1 MLKLQHVINLY
12 CMRGVPCRLGG
23 IMDNVIIL
31 TLDSWVN
38 AVNDVLWGYVLIYG
52 LVGIGVFFTIYLGAP
67 QLIHFGDAVKQVF
80 GLLHKEDKVAAT
92 KKDEQSISSFQ
103 ALAVA
108 ISAQV
113 GTGNVAGVA
122 TAIMA
127 GGPGAIFWMWMT
139 ALFGM
144 STIFSEAILAQIYR
158 VKKNGH
164 YVGGP
169 AYYISKGLKKKFGA
183 PFANFL
189 ANFFAFALIIA
200 VGFIGPMVQS
210 NSIASAIENAF
221 DVTPAVTG
229 IALAIVAGMIFIG
242 GIQRIANFSQ
252 LVVPIMAVA
261 YILCAI
267 YILFAFSEHIIPTI
281 QHIVVGAFNPQAVG
295 GGLAGITMREAVRFG
310 VARGLFSNEAGMGT
324 TPHAHA
330 TAVVSHPVL
339 QGFSAFIGVF
349 FDTIV
354 VCTATAL
361 IIFLTGADELGLAG
375 ALVTQEA
382 FQIAFGSVGPKLIA
396 VCLTFFA
403 FTTIVGWYYF
413 GESTMRYLTNSKA
426 ILTAFRIIVLICIVL
441 GTLGKVNFIWN
452 VSDMFNG
459 IMVIPNLLALFLLRK
474 EIKDLL
480 KDYNEKRKHG
490 TPVFEYP
497 EHND

>member
-1 MLKLQHVINLY
+1 
-12 CMRGVPCRLGG
+12 
-23 IMDNVIIL
+23 MDHFIIL

-38 AVNDVLWGYVLIYG
+38 AVNDVLWGYVLIYA
-52 LVGIGVFFTIYLGAP
+52 LVGVGIFFTLYLGAP
-67 QLIHFGDAVKQVF
+67 QLIHFVPAVKQVF
-80 GLLHKEDKVAAT
+80 GFLYKEEKPAI
-92 KKDEQSISSFQ
+92 KDEQHISSFQ

-144 STIFSEAILAQIYR
+144 STIFAEAILAQIYR
-158 VKKNGH
+158 EKRDGQ

-169 AYYISKGLKKKFGA
+169 AYYISKGLKDKFGA
-183 PFANFL
+183 SFANFL
-189 ANFFAFALIIA
+189 ANFFSFALIIA

-210 NSIASAIENAF
+210 NSIASAVNNAF
-221 DVTPAVTG
+221 DVTPYITG
-229 IALAIVAGMIFIG
+229 IGLAIVAGMIFIG

-252 LVVPIMAVA
+252 LIVPIMAVL

-267 YILFAFSEHIIPTI
+267 YILFTFSDHILPTINHII
-281 QHIVVGAFNPQAVG
+281 VGAFNPQALG
-295 GGLAGITMREAVRFG
+295 GGLLGVTMKEAVRYG

-330 TAVVSHPVL
+330 TAMVSHPVL

-361 IIFLTGADELGLAG
+361 IIFLTGADELGLTG

-382 FQIAFGSVGPKLIA
+382 FQIAFGDVGPKLIA

-413 GESTMRYLTNSKA
+413 GESTIRYLFKSAAVLKA
-426 ILTAFRIIVLICIVL
+426 YRFIVLICIVL
-441 GTLGKVNFIWN
+441 GTLGKVDFIWN
-452 VSDMFNG
+452 LSDMFNG
-459 IMVIPNLLALFLLRK
+459 IMVIPNLIALLLLRK
-474 EIKDLL
+474 EIKSIF
-480 KDYNEKRKHG
+480 KDYNEKRKTG
-490 TPVFEYP
+490 MPVYDYP
-497 EHND
+497 DYNA